1 MSRPTFPRSGLLARN
16 SFRMGRTRKKLLNL
30 FRRLEFVAPFEDCL
44 DVSIEFEV
52 PVDTWESTL
61 SHFNF

>member
-1 MSRPTFPRSGLLARN
+1 
-16 SFRMGRTRKKLLNL
+16 MGRTRKKLLNL